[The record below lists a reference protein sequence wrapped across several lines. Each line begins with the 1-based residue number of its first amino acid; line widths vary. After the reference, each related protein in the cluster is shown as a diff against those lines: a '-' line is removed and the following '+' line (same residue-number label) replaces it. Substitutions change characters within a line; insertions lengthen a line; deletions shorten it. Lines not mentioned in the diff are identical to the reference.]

1 MESFDAKC
9 KFLELTTSTTSVSIP
24 GRLRLNCFFYVRKS
38 PTSSSINT
46 SSYRYLKF
54 YDGSSSSGPLIYS
67 HLDSLTYD
75 PPLYPCYVMP
85 EDGLLFENGL
95 FVDSE
100 NDGSNRYFGCISIIY
115 SGI

>member
-9 KFLELTTSTTSVSIP
+9 KFVELTTSTTSVSIP
-24 GRLRLNCFFYVRKS
+24 GRLRLNCFFYVRKV
-38 PTSSSINT
+38 PTSVATAN
-46 SSYRYLKF
+46 YRYLKF
-54 YDGSSSSGPLIYS
+54 YNGSSASDPLIYT

-95 FVDSE
+95 FVDSQ